1 MDRLLRYFLG
11 QFIRRGT
18 MTFTA
23 ASGAKFTCGDGTG
36 RPVSA
41 RFLTERTQRRILL
54 NPELALGEAYM
65 DGTFVVENGSIAD
78 ALAILLDQPEMVPR
92 WAKLQW
98 WLRYFSRH
106 ARQFNWRGRA
116 RNNVAHHYDLD
127 GRLYSLFLDA
137 DKQYS
142 CAYFE
147 TPDTTLDDAQ
157 LAKKRHLAAK
167 LLIGRGNRVL
177 DIGSGWGGLGL
188 YLAEMTG
195 ADVTGI
201 TLSSEQL
208 QASNARAAEKNLTGS
223 ARFLLSD
230 YRDIAGPFDRIVSV
244 GMFEH
249 VGIDFYETFF
259 RRCAELLSDDG
270 VMVLHS
276 IGRSTG
282 PDVTSPWITKYIF
295 PGGYIPALS
304 EVIPAIEKAG
314 LLVCDIEILRLHYA
328 ETLKAWRDRF
338 MARREEAV
346 RLYDERFARMWEFY
360 LAASEMSFRK
370 QNLMNFQIQLT
381 KRQGIVPM
389 TRDYITAG
397 RSEAARDGT
406 RASGR
411 GCSWRANRPRRIAV
425 ASVPQAVSRGIRR
438 TNQRR
443 TGELGAHRSK
453 QLIVAGH
460 GTQFRARNLFHRVDQ
475 HRQPQALAA
484 CRSPSLDLLTH
495 RLSFRSVAT
504 GNSKIAGPF
513 PIS

>member
-23 ASGAKFTCGDGTG
+23 ASGARFTCGDGTG

-65 DGTFVVENGSIAD
+65 DGTFVIEDGSLAD
-78 ALAILLDQPEMVPR
+78 ALAILLDQPDMVPR

-106 ARQFNWRGRA
+106 ARQLNWRGRA
-116 RNNVAHHYDLD
+116 KDNVAHHYDLD

-142 CAYFE
+142 CGYFE
-147 TPDTTLDDAQ
+147 TPDATLDDAQ

-167 LLIGRGNRVL
+167 LLIRRGDRVL

-195 ADVTGI
+195 AKLTGV
-201 TLSSEQL
+201 TLSTEQL
-208 QASNARAAEKNLTGS
+208 QVSNARAAEKGLTPT
-223 ARFLLSD
+223 AKFFLED
-230 YRDIAGPFDRIVSV
+230 YRDIAGPFERIVSV

-249 VGIDFYETFF
+249 VGVDFYETYF
-259 RRCAELLSDDG
+259 RRCAELLTDDG
-270 VMVLHS
+270 VMLLHS
-276 IGRSTG
+276 IGRSEG
-282 PDVTSPWITKYIF
+282 PDSTNPWITKYIF

-304 EVIPAIEKAG
+304 EVLPAIERAG

-328 ETLKAWRDRF
+328 GTLKAWRERF

-346 RLYDERFARMWEFY
+346 QLYDERFALMWEFY
-360 LAASEMSFRK
+360 LAACEMTFRK
-370 QNLMNFQIQLT
+370 QAMMNFQIQLT
-381 KRQGIVPM
+381 KRQGVIPV
-389 TRDYITAG
+389 TRDYIG
-397 RSEAARDGT
+397 REEARL
-406 RASGR
+406 RALEG
-411 GCSWRANRPRRIAV
+411 
-425 ASVPQAVSRGIRR
+425 
-438 TNQRR
+438 
-443 TGELGAHRSK
+443 GAE
-453 QLIVAGH
+453 
-460 GTQFRARNLFHRVDQ
+460 
-475 HRQPQALAA
+475 
-484 CRSPSLDLLTH
+484 
-495 RLSFRSVAT
+495 
-504 GNSKIAGPF
+504 
-513 PIS
+513 

>member
-1 MDRLLRYFLG
+1 MDHLLRYCLG
-11 QFIRRGT
+11 QFVRRGS
-18 MTFTA
+18 MTFTT

-36 RPVSA
+36 QPVSV
-41 RFLTERTQRRILL
+41 RFLTTAAEARILF
-54 NPELALGEAYM
+54 NPELYLGEAYM
-65 DGTFVVENGSIAD
+65 DGTFVVENGSIAE
-78 ALAILLDQPEMVPR
+78 ALAILMDQPEMLPR

-98 WLRYFSRH
+98 WLRYLIRH
-106 ARQFNWRGRA
+106 ATQFNPRGRS

-147 TPDTTLDDAQ
+147 TPDATLDDAQ

-167 LLIGRGNRVL
+167 LRIKPGDRVL

-201 TLSSEQL
+201 TLSTEQL
-208 QASNARAAEKNLTGS
+208 QVANARAAEKNLAQS
-223 ARFLLSD
+223 AKFVLQD

-249 VGIDFYETFF
+249 VGVAFYETYFK
-259 RRCAELLSDDG
+259 RCAELLGEDG

-304 EVIPAIEKAG
+304 EVMPAIEKAG
-314 LLVCDIEILRLHYA
+314 LLVCDMEILRLHYA
-328 ETLKAWRDRF
+328 ETLKAWRERF

-370 QNLMNFQIQLT
+370 QKMMNFQLQLT
-381 KRQGIVPM
+381 KRQGVVPM
-389 TRDYITAG
+389 TRDYIT
-397 RSEAARDGT
+397 REEARL
-406 RASGR
+406 
-411 GCSWRANRPRRIAV
+411 
-425 ASVPQAVSRGIRR
+425 RGIEQSARPPL
-438 TNQRR
+438 QLA
-443 TGELGAHRSK
+443 GE
-453 QLIVAGH
+453 
-460 GTQFRARNLFHRVDQ
+460 
-475 HRQPQALAA
+475 
-484 CRSPSLDLLTH
+484 
-495 RLSFRSVAT
+495 
-504 GNSKIAGPF
+504 
-513 PIS
+513 